1 MTEQPGER
9 GAPLPLI
16 PPPKGLSTD
25 NVLSLMRQWLP
36 SSLQTLPG
44 RPVPP
49 QGMGAALAPMVER
62 VGEPGFAAGLL
73 QDLEPVLPAASWSVY
88 RTGHRCKPTL
98 FLSAS
103 RGVPDTTRD
112 CWWAYLSGPYR
123 SDRTWGRAFDDMP
136 LGEPAT
142 RLCHLSAAD
151 VPGEHRARVYDAHGV
166 SERVS
171 VVEHESDGS
180 VFAVNFYR
188 HQHQRPFSDRQ
199 IGAFESVAPVLLALT
214 RKHIQLSQ
222 RPGALPA
229 LLPAL
234 AVPEAADGGTRAGMQ
249 PHHAAQT
256 LHVPQG
262 SHSLPLLRMRLMRL
276 QVGLTDR
283 ELDVCARLLQG
294 MTHEGIASDLQLG
307 VPTVKTYRNRAFAR
321 LGIHFRNE
329 LFARVLGG

>member
-1 MTEQPGER
+1 
-9 GAPLPLI
+9 
-16 PPPKGLSTD
+16 
-25 NVLSLMRQWLP
+25 MRQWLP
-36 SSLQTLPG
+36 SSLQTPAG
-44 RPVPP
+44 RPMAP
-49 QGMGAALAPMVER
+49 QGASAALAPMVER
-62 VGEPGFAAGLL
+62 VGEPGFATGLL

-136 LGEPAT
+136 LDEPAT

-222 RPGALPA
+222 RPGVLPA
-229 LLPAL
+229 LPPP
-234 AVPEAADGGTRAGMQ
+234 VCADGRARAAEP
-249 PHHAAQT
+249 PHHAALPLQA
-256 LHVPQG
+256 PQG
-262 SHSLPLLRMRLMRL
+262 SHSLALLRMRLVRL

-329 LFARVLGG
+329 LFARVLGA